1 MAKSGSIAELRR
13 ELAAR
18 QAELRKLEAQ
28 RKGLAKKLDAVDRQ
42 MAALTG
48 GAPKKKAERVA
59 AKRTQRIPRRR
70 GRKTLADYIAKAL
83 AKAKEGMRAKDIVKA
98 VQRSGYPSKTKTFS
112 QMVLATLA
120 KDKRFERVSHGV
132 YRLVQ

>member
-48 GAPKKKAERVA
+48 GAPKKAKRVA
-59 AKRTQRIPRRR
+59 AKRTQRAPRRR
-70 GRKTLADYIAKAL
+70 GRKTLADYIAKVL

-120 KDKRFERVSHGV
+120 KDDRFERVSHGV
-132 YRLVQ
+132 YRLAQ